1 MTATAHYSPW
11 RGRRQFLSSLACL
24 CVIPLVPS
32 GYGQPP
38 IPTTQEQLNSKK
50 TQDCVNAACLTDYRK
65 ATWAVDLLI
74 AALRDKDSS
83 VRRCATRALGDIGGA
98 RAVEALIAALGH
110 TDSYVRYT
118 AAKSL
123 GEIRDTRAVE
133 PLIAA
138 LRDNAALRDKDPRL
152 RREAAYESGRKKRN
166 PGHRV
171 TDTDS
176 DVLQLSVINALGDIR
191 DRRAVGPLINALN
204 DKLGKVRRRAGRA
217 LASLSDDPRAASALL
232 AALRQPDPYVIA
244 GGYLFF
250 ISQGLPGS
258 EDALIAAWHAAG
270 EEGMTEVFLESG
282 NPRLEEAAI
291 AGVVAGGGRIIS
303 LPRQTSTILR
313 WGSGR

>member
-1 MTATAHYSPW
+1 
-11 RGRRQFLSSLACL
+11 
-24 CVIPLVPS
+24 
-32 GYGQPP
+32 
-38 IPTTQEQLNSKK
+38 
-50 TQDCVNAACLTDYRK
+50 
-65 ATWAVDLLI
+65 
-74 AALRDKDSS
+74 
-83 VRRCATRALGDIGGA
+83 LGDIGGA

-118 AAKSL
+118 AAESLGEIRDTRAVEPLIAALTDTSSSVRSIAAKSL

>member
-1 MTATAHYSPW
+1 MFAQVTATAHYSPW

-50 TQDCVNAACLTDYRK
+50 TQDRVNAACLTDYRK

-118 AAKSL
+118 AAESLGEIRDTRAVEPLIAALTDTSSSVRSIAAKSL

-258 EDALIAAWHAAG
+258 EDALIAARSSKLV
-270 EEGMTEVFLESG
+270 M
-282 NPRLEEAAI
+282 R
-291 AGVVAGGGRIIS
+291 
-303 LPRQTSTILR
+303 R
-313 WGSGR
+313 W